1 MLLIVGLGN
10 PGIKYKL
17 TRHNIGFEIID
28 YLQSH
33 FRFPNF
39 KSKFGG
45 LYSKK
50 NLFGKNII
58 IFKPQMFMN
67 LSGEPIKKIK
77 DYYKLEDFILIH
89 DDIDMNFLKIKIKS
103 SGGHGGHNG
112 VRDTI
117 KYNGNKFFRI
127 KFGVS
132 NENLESKKIKPENF
146 VLDNFSSHEL
156 KRIEEFKKLT
166 KDNFVHII
174 NKNFSIFITKLIMS
188 KNGI

>member
-10 PGIKYKL
+10 PGSEYNL
-17 TRHNIGFEIID
+17 TRHNIGFQIID
-28 YLQSH
+28 YLH
-33 FRFPNF
+33 YHLNFPSF

-50 NLFGKNII
+50 KLFGENVL

-67 LSGEPIKKIK
+67 LSGQPIKQIRE
-77 DYYKLEDFILIH
+77 YYNLEDFILIH

-117 KYNGNKFFRI
+117 KYNGENFHRI
-127 KFGVS
+127 KLGVS
-132 NENLESKKIKPENF
+132 NEFLENKRIRPESF
-146 VLDNFSSHEL
+146 VLANFNNSEVEL
-156 KRIEEFKKLT
+156 IEKLKNLT
-166 KDNFVHII
+166 KNNFEHIVH
-174 NKNFSIFITKLIMS
+174 KNFSLFKTKVIVS
-188 KNGI
+188 